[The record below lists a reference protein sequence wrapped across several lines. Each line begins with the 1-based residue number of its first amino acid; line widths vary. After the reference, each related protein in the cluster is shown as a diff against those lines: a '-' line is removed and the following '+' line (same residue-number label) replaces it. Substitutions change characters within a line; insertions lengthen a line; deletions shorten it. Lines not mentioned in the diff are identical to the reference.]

1 MVGTAGGMRC
11 NMKSATIKH
20 LQSLITDETP
30 KKTCD
35 LLQFAIRCVR
45 EHKVEEKVEN
55 KVDWLP
61 MFETLWKM
69 YPKKSDKQNAKKM
82 FERKVRGLT
91 EEECREKCN
100 LIYKA
105 QMRYQ
110 NQLIQNETPLE
121 YTKLYASWL
130 NCEVPNSKHYKG
142 R

>member
-1 MVGTAGGMRC
+1 
-11 NMKSATIKH
+11 MKSETIKY

-45 EHKVEEKVEN
+45 SFSIEEKVEN

-69 YPKKSDKQNAKKM
+69 YPRKVNKELAKRT
-82 FERKVRGLT
+82 FEHKVRGLG
-91 EEECREKCN
+91 EQECKDKCN

-105 QMRYQ
+105 QKIAMVRWEEQGTEMQY
-110 NQLIQNETPLE
+110 IPH
-121 YTKLYASWL
+121 YSSWL
-130 NCEVPNSKHYKG
+130 NSSVPNSPKYKG

>member
-1 MVGTAGGMRC
+1 
-11 NMKSATIKH
+11 MKSATIKH

-45 EHKVEEKVEN
+45 EHKVEEKVET

-110 NQLIQNETPLE
+110 NQLIQNQTPLE

>member
-1 MVGTAGGMRC
+1 
-11 NMKSATIKH
+11 MKSETIKY

-69 YPKKSDKQNAKKM
+69 YP
-82 FERKVRGLT
+82 RKVNKELAKRTFEHKIRGLG
-91 EEECREKCN
+91 EQECKDKCN

-105 QMRYQ
+105 QKMAMVRWEEQGTEMQY
-110 NQLIQNETPLE
+110 IPH
-121 YTKLYASWL
+121 YSSWL
-130 NCEVPNSKHYKG
+130 NSSVPNSPKYKG

>member
-1 MVGTAGGMRC
+1 
-11 NMKSATIKH
+11 MKSQTIKF
-20 LQSLITDETP
+20 LQSLLTDDRP
-30 KKTCD
+30 KGECD

-69 YPKKSDKQNAKKM
+69 YPRKVNKELAKRT
-82 FERKVRGLT
+82 FEHKVRGLN
-91 EEECREKCN
+91 EQECKDKCN

-105 QMRYQ
+105 QKISMTRWEEQGTEMQY
-110 NQLIQNETPLE
+110 IPH
-121 YTKLYASWL
+121 YSSWL
-130 NCEVPNSKHYKG
+130 NSSVPNSPKYKG

>member
-1 MVGTAGGMRC
+1 
-11 NMKSATIKH
+11 MKSATIKY
-20 LQSLITDETP
+20 LQLLITDD
-30 KKTCD
+30 TCKREID

-69 YPKKSDKQNAKKM
+69 YPRKVGKQNAVKQ
-82 FERKVRGLT
+82 FEHKVRGLS

-100 LIYKA
+100 LIYLAEVK
-105 QMRYQ
+105 YIK
-110 NQLIQNETPLE
+110 QLQDNDTPLE
-121 YTKLYASWL
+121 FTKHFASFL
-130 NCEVPNSKHYKG
+130 NAEVPNSKYYKG

>member
-1 MVGTAGGMRC
+1 
-11 NMKSATIKH
+11 MKSATIKH

-45 EHKVEEKVEN
+45 SFSIEEKFEN

-130 NCEVPNSKHYKG
+130 NAEVPNSKHYKG

>member
-1 MVGTAGGMRC
+1 
-11 NMKSATIKH
+11 MKSATIKH

-45 EHKVEEKVEN
+45 SFSIEEKVEN

-69 YPKKSDKQNAKKM
+69 YPRKVNKELAKRT
-82 FERKVRGLT
+82 FEHKVRGLG
-91 EEECREKCN
+91 EQECKDKCN

-105 QMRYQ
+105 QKIAMARWEEQGTEMQY
-110 NQLIQNETPLE
+110 IPH
-121 YTKLYASWL
+121 YSSWL
-130 NCEVPNSKHYKG
+130 NSSVPNSPKYKG